1 MPRPEILTR
10 SQGKWQGI
18 LRSVGVQEK
27 FLSKK
32 NVPCPFCG
40 GRDRFRFTDHNG
52 DGLFLC
58 NQCGP
63 GNGVDFVVRWLRV
76 DWPEALK
83 EIEKYIGEAKFV
95 MPSAENS
102 RDVAGAK
109 MAWMWNIA
117 AQALTGLDLVSR
129 YLKTRRIEGLLPQNV
144 KYLPPRISK
153 TSGLEELPG
162 AMVARYIA
170 PDASR
175 AVLHTTALI
184 EPGRKADVPK
194 VKRYV
199 LGARVPQGGA
209 VRLMRAGEELGIAEG
224 IETAL
229 SASVLAGVP
238 CWAALDKNNLMHWRP
253 PLGVKRIIIFADAD
267 VNMSGQQAAEV
278 LASRLRRTL
287 DVEVRLP
294 IAGCK
299 DMNDQL
305 RL

>member
-10 SQGKWQGI
+10 SQGRWFGI

-32 NVPCPFCG
+32 NGPCPFCG

-52 DGLFLC
+52 DGVFIC

-83 EIEKYIGEAKFV
+83 EIAKHIGEAKFV
-95 MPSAENS
+95 MPSAQNAG
-102 RDVAGAK
+102 DVASAR
-109 MAWMWNIA
+109 MAWMWSIA

-129 YLKTRRIEGLLPQNV
+129 YLRTRGIEGLLPRNV

-153 TSGLEELPG
+153 TSGLEDLPG
-162 AMVARYIA
+162 AMVARFVA

-175 AVLHTTALI
+175 AVLHTTFLA
-184 EPGRKADVPK
+184 EPGRKADLLK

-199 LGARVPQGGA
+199 LGAKVPQGGA
-209 VRLMRAGEELGIAEG
+209 VRLMPAGEVLGIAEG

-229 SASVLAGVP
+229 SASVLAGLPV
-238 CWAALDKNNLMHWRP
+238 WAALDANNLMHWRP
-253 PLGVKRIIIFADAD
+253 PLTVKRIIIFADNDANN
-267 VNMSGQQAAEV
+267 VGQQAAEV
-278 LASRLRRTL
+278 LRSRLCKTL
-287 DVEVRLP
+287 DVEIRLP
-294 IAGCK
+294 KAGK
-299 DMNDQL
+299 DFNDEL
-305 RL
+305 RA